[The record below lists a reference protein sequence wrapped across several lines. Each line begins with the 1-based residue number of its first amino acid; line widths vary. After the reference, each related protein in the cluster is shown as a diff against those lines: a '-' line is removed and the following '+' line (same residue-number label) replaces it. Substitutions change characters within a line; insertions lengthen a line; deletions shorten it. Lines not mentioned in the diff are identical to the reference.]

1 MRVLVTGGAGFIGSL
16 SVDALLEAG
25 HDVAVVD
32 DLSSGNRSFVHADA
46 EFHEVDIRSE
56 TLLEIFAAFKP
67 SHVLH
72 LAAQL
77 DVRASVERPIFDA
90 DVNVLGTI
98 NVLENCVANQVQA
111 IVFSST
117 GGAIYG
123 EPADL
128 PADEETPAMPRCP
141 YGVSKLAAEHFIRF
155 YEQAHGLDF
164 MILRYGNVYG
174 PRQNPHGEAGV
185 CAILSGRMLE
195 GKAPTLYGGGTP
207 VRDYVYVGD
216 VVRANVYGLERPKGC
231 AVNIASGQ
239 GTTVRQL
246 YDIIEARTHFQ
257 GEPILAPLRP
267 EEVDKIYLSVNLAR
281 EVIEWSPQVSLDEGL
296 AETVKFIRNTSAA
309 PGR

>member
-1 MRVLVTGGAGFIGSL
+1 M
-16 SVDALLEAG
+16 DALLEAG

-32 DLSSGNRSFVHADA
+32 DLSSGSRSFVHADA
-46 EFHEVDIRSE
+46 EFHEVDIRSDA
-56 TLLEIFAAFKP
+56 LSEIFAAFKP

-72 LAAQL
+72 LAAQM
-77 DVRASVERPIFDA
+77 DVRASVARPIFDA

-98 NVLENCVANQVQA
+98 NVLENCVAHQIRA

-128 PADEETPAMPRCP
+128 PADEETPAMPMCP

-185 CAILSGRMLE
+185 CAIFSRLMLE
-195 GKAPTLYGGGTP
+195 GKVPTLYGEGTP
-207 VRDYVYVGD
+207 LRDYVYVGD
-216 VVRANVYGLERPKGC
+216 AVRANMLGLERSKGC
-231 AVNIASGQ
+231 AVNVASGQ

-246 YDIIEARTHFQ
+246 YDTIEVRTDFQ
-257 GEPILAPLRP
+257 GDPILAPLRP
-267 EEVDKIYLSVNLAR
+267 GEVDKIYLSVNLAR
-281 EVIEWSPQVSLDEGL
+281 EVLEWSPQVGLDEGL
-296 AETVKFIRNTSAA
+296 AETVKFIRNAGES

>member
-1 MRVLVTGGAGFIGSL
+1 MRVLVTGGAGFIGSH
-16 SVDALLEAG
+16 SVDALIEAG

-32 DLSSGNRSFVHADA
+32 DLSSGNRSFVHDDA
-46 EFHEVDIRSE
+46 EFHEVDVRSE
-56 TLLEIFAAFKP
+56 ALSEIFAAFKP

-72 LAAQL
+72 LAAQM
-77 DVRASVERPIFDA
+77 DVRASVERPVFDA

-98 NVLENCVANQVQA
+98 NVLENCVANQVQT

-128 PADEETPAMPRCP
+128 PADEETPAMPMCP

-155 YEQAHGLDF
+155 YEKAHGLHF
-164 MILRYGNVYG
+164 TILRYGNVYG
-174 PRQNPHGEAGV
+174 PRQSPHGEAGV
-185 CAILSGRMLE
+185 CAIFSGRMLDGE
-195 GKAPTLYGGGTP
+195 APTLYGGGTP
-207 VRDYVYVGD
+207 MRDYVYVGD

-231 AVNIASGQ
+231 AINIASGQ

-246 YDIIEARTHFQ
+246 YDIIEACTDFQ

-267 EEVDKIYLSVNLAR
+267 GEVDKIYLNVNLAR
-281 EVIEWSPQVSLDEGL
+281 EVIEWSPQVGLDEGL
-296 AETVKFIRNTSAA
+296 AETVEFIRNASAT